1 MSTPPNSNLSKT
13 FFSVN
18 IQDNM
23 IIGFLLHTIA
33 NALAILTA
41 ARLVPNVA
49 FNYEFFALAKL
60 ALILALV
67 NAFLKPVLKLIFSPL
82 ILITLGLFTFVINI
96 FLLWLVVYFTP
107 ELSINGFL
115 AYFLTTI
122 ILSVFN
128 FIVSAITHK
137 RE

>member
-1 MSTPPNSNLSKT
+1 MSTPPNSNLSKS
-13 FFSVN
+13 FFSAN
-18 IQDNM
+18 MQDNM
-23 IIGFLLHTIA
+23 IIGFLFHIVA

-41 ARLVPNVA
+41 ARLVPNVT
-49 FNYEFFALAKL
+49 FNYEFVALTKL

-67 NAFLKPVLKLIFSPL
+67 NAFLKPVLKLVFSPL

-107 ELSINGFL
+107 ELSISGFY

-122 ILSVFN
+122 ILSAFN
-128 FIVSAITHK
+128 FIVLAITHK
-137 RE
+137 QE

>member
-1 MSTPPNSNLSKT
+1 MLILQS
-13 FFSVN
+13 
-18 IQDNM
+18 M
-23 IIGFLLHTIA
+23 IIGFLLHIIA

-41 ARLVPNVA
+41 AWLVPNVA

-67 NAFLKPVLKLIFSPL
+67 NTFLKPVLKLVFSPL

-107 ELSINGFL
+107 ELSISGFY
-115 AYFLTTI
+115 AYLLTTI
-122 ILSVFN
+122 ILSAFN

-137 RE
+137 QE

>member
-1 MSTPPNSNLSKT
+1 
-13 FFSVN
+13 
-18 IQDNM
+18 M

-49 FNYEFFALAKL
+49 FNYEFVALAKL
-60 ALILALV
+60 ALVLALV

-107 ELSINGFL
+107 ELSISGFL

-128 FIVSAITHK
+128 FIVSAVTNK

>member
-1 MSTPPNSNLSKT
+1 
-13 FFSVN
+13 
-18 IQDNM
+18 M
-23 IIGFLLHTIA
+23 IIGFLLHIIA

-41 ARLVPNVA
+41 VWLVPNVA
-49 FNYEFFALAKL
+49 FNYEFVDLLKL

-107 ELSINGFL
+107 ELSISGFY

-122 ILSVFN
+122 ILSAFN
-128 FIVSAITHK
+128 FIVSAATYK